1 MVYQL
6 RPYQQ
11 EAVEKTLTHFR
22 KSNSSAVIVLPTG
35 SGKSLVI
42 AELARLAR
50 KKILVVTHVKEL
62 VEQNHEKYES
72 FGLKASIYSA
82 GLKQKSLVHQV
93 TFASV
98 QSLGNNLN
106 ALDEEY
112 SLIIIDECQRVS
124 GDENTQYQKLISH
137 IRSNN
142 SALKVLG
149 LTATPYR
156 LGMGFIYRFH
166 YHGFV
171 RGDQHAPFEHCIFE
185 LPLRYMISNNYLTP
199 PKLIDAAITH
209 YDFDSL
215 SKDAFGRFSEKDIN
229 QLLKENQRATKAI
242 IDQVLTLSTDRTG
255 VMIFASTIQHA
266 QEIQSY
272 LPSDETALVIGD
284 THNAERDAIIRQFK
298 EKQIKY
304 LVNVSVLTTGFDA
317 PHVDFIAI
325 LRPTESV
332 SLYQQIVGRGL
343 RLAPG
348 KTECLVVDYA
358 ANGFDLFHPE
368 VGSVKPDSDS
378 EPVQVLCPGCGFA
391 NTFWGKTDSD
401 GKVIEHFGRRCQGIL
416 EDGEHSEQCDFRFRF
431 KECEHCG
438 AQNDIAARV
447 CHQCEQPIVDPDDKL
462 RDALNLKNALVLRV
476 SGMQLEAQNQRLK
489 VTYHD
494 EDGADVS
501 EYFSLSSEKASFY
514 FKRQFLRVGVTSKI
528 DFANPNSVVTHQ
540 SLLKVPDFVVAKRD
554 KGKHN
559 VVERIFDYQGQF
571 RKAHELR

>member
-82 GLKQKSLVHQV
+82 GLKQKSLAHQV

-98 QSLGNNLN
+98 QSLGKNLN

-514 FKRQFLRVGVTSKI
+514 FKRQFLRAGVTSKI

-554 KGKHN
+554 KGKYK

-571 RKAHELR
+571 RKAYELR

>member
-1 MVYQL
+1 MAYQL

-82 GLKQKSLVHQV
+82 GLKQKSLTQQV

-112 SLIIIDECQRVS
+112 SLIIIDECHRVS

-215 SKDAFGRFSEKDIN
+215 SKDAFGRFSAKDIN

-242 IDQVLTLSTDRTG
+242 IDQVLTLSTERTG

-368 VGSVKPDSDS
+368 VGSVKPDNDS

-528 DFANPNSVVTHQ
+528 DFSNPNSVVTHQ

-554 KGKHN
+554 KGKHK

>member
-1 MVYQL
+1 MAYQL

-82 GLKQKSLVHQV
+82 GLKQKSLAQQV

-112 SLIIIDECQRVS
+112 SLIIIDECHRVS

-171 RGDQHAPFEHCIFE
+171 RGDQHAPFEHCIYE

-215 SKDAFGRFSEKDIN
+215 SKDAFGRISEKDIN

-416 EDGEHSEQCDFRFRF
+416 EDGEQSEQCDFRFRF

-447 CHQCEQPIVDPDDKL
+447 CHQCKQPIVDPDDKL

-528 DFANPNSVVTHQ
+528 DFSNPNSVVTHQ

-554 KGKHN
+554 KGKHK

>member
-1 MVYQL
+1 MAYQL

-11 EAVEKTLTHFR
+11 EAVEKTLAHFR

-82 GLKQKSLVHQV
+82 GLKQKSLAHQV

-98 QSLGNNLN
+98 QSLGQNLD
-106 ALDEEY
+106 ALNDEY
-112 SLIIIDECQRVS
+112 SLVIIDECHRVS
-124 GDENTQYQKLISH
+124 GDDNSQYQKLISH
-137 IRSNN
+137 IKGKN
-142 SALKVLG
+142 SELKVLG

-156 LGMGFIYRFH
+156 LGLGFIYRFH

-171 RGDQHAPFEHCIFE
+171 RGDENAPFEHCIYE
-185 LPLRYMISNNYLTP
+185 LPLRYMIKHQYLTP
-199 PKLIDAAITH
+199 PKLINAAITH

-215 SKDAFGRFSEKDIN
+215 IKDAFGRFSERDLN
-229 QLLKENQRATKAI
+229 QLLQENQRATKAI
-242 IDQVLTLSTDRTG
+242 INQVLELSYSCQG

-266 QEIQSY
+266 QEIIEY
-272 LPSDETALVIGD
+272 LPKTQSALVIGD
-284 THNAERDAIIRQFK
+284 THNAERDAIIRKFK
-298 EKQIKY
+298 AKQIKY

-343 RLAPG
+343 RLAEG
-348 KTECLVVDYA
+348 KTECLVIDYA

-368 VGSVKPDSDS
+368 VGSVKPNSDS

-401 GKVIEHFGRRCQGIL
+401 FKVIEHFGRRCQGIL
-416 EDGEHSEQCDFRFRF
+416 EDEGHSEQCDFRFRY
-431 KECEHCG
+431 KECEQCG
-438 AQNDIAARV
+438 AQNDIAARQ
-447 CHQCEQPIVDPDDKL
+447 CHQCHQPIVDPDDKL

-476 SGMQLEAQNQRLK
+476 SGMQLEAHNQRLK

-501 EYFSLSSEKASFY
+501 EYFSLSSDKASFY

-528 DFANPNSVVTHQ
+528 DFSNPDSVVTHQ

-554 KGKHN
+554 KGKHK

>member
-1 MVYQL
+1 MAYQL

-11 EAVEKTLTHFR
+11 EAVEKTLIHFR

-50 KKILVVTHVKEL
+50 KKILVITHVKEL

-82 GLKQKSLVHQV
+82 GLKQKSLAHQV

-98 QSLGNNLN
+98 QSLGNNLD
-106 ALDEEY
+106 ALNDEY
-112 SLIIIDECQRVS
+112 SLIIIDECHRVS

-137 IRSNN
+137 IKSNN

-156 LGMGFIYRFH
+156 LGSGFIYRFH

-171 RGDQHAPFEHCIFE
+171 RGDESAPFEHCIYE
-185 LPLRYMISNNYLTP
+185 LPLRYMIKHNYLTP
-199 PKLIDAAITH
+199 PKLINAAITH

-215 SKDAFGRFSEKDIN
+215 NKDAFGRYSEKDIN
-229 QLLKENQRATKAI
+229 QLLNDNQRATKAI
-242 IDQVLTLSTDRTG
+242 IDQVLTLSIDRHG

-266 QEIQSY
+266 QEIISY

-284 THNAERDAIIRQFK
+284 THNAERDAIIRKFK
-298 EKQIKY
+298 AKQIKY

-343 RLAPG
+343 RLAEG
-348 KTECLVVDYA
+348 KNDCLVIDYA

-368 VGSVKPDSDS
+368 VGSVKPNSDS

-416 EDGEHSEQCDFRFRF
+416 DDGYSSEQCDFRFRF

-438 AQNDIAARV
+438 AQNDIAARQ
-447 CHQCEQPIVDPDDKL
+447 CHQCHQPIVDPDDKL

-476 SGMQLEAQNQRLK
+476 SGMQLEALKQRLK

-494 EDGADVS
+494 EDGAQVS
-501 EYFSLSSEKASFY
+501 EFFSLSSDKAARY
-514 FKRQFLRVGVTSKI
+514 FKHLFLRLGVTTNI
-528 DFANPNSVVTHQ
+528 DFANPNSVISEQ
-540 SLLKVPDFVVAKRD
+540 ALLKLPDFVVAKRD
-554 KGKHN
+554 KGKYK
-559 VVERIFDYQGQF
+559 VIERIFDYQGQF
-571 RKAHELR
+571 RKANELR

>member
-1 MVYQL
+1 VYQL

-82 GLKQKSLVHQV
+82 GLKQKSLAHQV

-98 QSLGNNLN
+98 QSLGKNLN

-514 FKRQFLRVGVTSKI
+514 FKRQFLRAGVTSKI

-554 KGKHN
+554 KGKYK

-571 RKAHELR
+571 RKAYELR

>member
-82 GLKQKSLVHQV
+82 GLKQKSFAHQV

-98 QSLGNNLN
+98 QSLGKNLN

-514 FKRQFLRVGVTSKI
+514 FKRQFLRAGVTSKI

-554 KGKHN
+554 KGKYK

>member
-1 MVYQL
+1 VAYQL

-98 QSLGNNLN
+98 QSLGKNLN

-112 SLIIIDECQRVS
+112 SLIIIDECHRVS

-171 RGDQHAPFEHCIFE
+171 RGDQHAPFEHCIYE

-266 QEIQSY
+266 QEILSY

-416 EDGEHSEQCDFRFRF
+416 EDGEQSEQCDFRFRF

-514 FKRQFLRVGVTSKI
+514 FKRQFLRAGVTSKI
-528 DFANPNSVVTHQ
+528 DFSNPNSVVTHQ

-554 KGKHN
+554 KGKHK

>member
-1 MVYQL
+1 MAYQL

-82 GLKQKSLVHQV
+82 GLKQKSLTQQV

-112 SLIIIDECQRVS
+112 SLIIIDECHRVS

-242 IDQVLTLSTDRTG
+242 IDQVLTLSTERTG

-368 VGSVKPDSDS
+368 VGSVKPDNDS

-514 FKRQFLRVGVTSKI
+514 FKRQFLRVGVNSKI

-554 KGKHN
+554 KGKHK